1 LNKQAPVIPFAV
13 LVSGNG
19 TNLQALLD
27 AERSGRLGG
36 ARVALVISDR
46 SGAFAL
52 ERAKQAG
59 KEALLIEPDKT
70 LPKDERR
77 RDLSDRILAA
87 VQKTQAE
94 FIVLA
99 GFLSILQGPILKNYE
114 GRIINIHPSLL
125 PKFGGPGM
133 YGEGVHRAVLEAG
146 EATSGCTVH
155 IVDQGTD
162 TGPILLQRTVPV
174 LPGDTP
180 DSLAERIHHEE
191 HRAIVDGVLEL
202 IRRLGLGT
210 QGALP
215 SESGTTGTKAADQP
229 VKDTEDTE
237 APIIHQPT
245 IINQR
250 K

>member
-1 LNKQAPVIPFAV
+1 MSRDAQNSASPTGPTSSASPGPASPGLTGSATIPFVV

-27 AERSGRLGG
+27 AERSRRLGN
-36 ARVALVISDR
+36 ARLALVISDR
-46 SGAFAL
+46 SGAYAL
-52 ERAKQAG
+52 ERAKKAG
-59 KEALLIEPDKT
+59 KGTLVLEADRS
-70 LPKDERR
+70 LPRDQRR

-87 VQKTQAE
+87 VRGASAK

-99 GFLSILQGPILKNYE
+99 GFLSILEGPILEAYR

-133 YGEGVHRAVLEAG
+133 YGERVHRAVLDAG
-146 EATSGCTVH
+146 ETVSGCTVH

-180 DSLAERIHHEE
+180 ESLAERIHIEE
-191 HRAIVDGVLEL
+191 HRAIVDGVREL
-202 IRRLGLGT
+202 LTRLAYKSPAG
-210 QGALP
+210 Q
-215 SESGTTGTKAADQP
+215 Q
-229 VKDTEDTE
+229 
-237 APIIHQPT
+237 
-245 IINQR
+245 
-250 K
+250 